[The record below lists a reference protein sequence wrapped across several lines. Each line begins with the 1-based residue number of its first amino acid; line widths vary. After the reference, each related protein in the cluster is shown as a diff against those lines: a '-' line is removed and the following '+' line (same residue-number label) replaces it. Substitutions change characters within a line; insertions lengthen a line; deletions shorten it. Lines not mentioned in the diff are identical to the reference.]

1 MQGKISV
8 LISEEKIAARIKELG
23 AQITADYQGKE
34 LIMVCVLRG
43 SFLFFADLVRAI
55 KVPQKIEFIQCSS
68 YGDTKSSSG
77 EVKLGLDIST
87 PLDGKH
93 VIIVEDIVDTG
104 LTLQYIRDL
113 LAVRHPASLDCC
125 ALLEKPEA
133 RKVPVKVEYSGF
145 KIGNEFVV
153 GYGLDYAQSYRELPY
168 IGLMEA

>member
-8 LISEEKIAARIKELG
+8 LISEEKIAARVKELG
-23 AQITADYQGKE
+23 AQISADYQGKE

-55 KVPQKIEFIQCSS
+55 KVPQKIEFISCSS
-68 YGDTKSSSG
+68 YGDAKSSSG

-153 GYGLDYAQSYRELPY
+153 GYGLDYAHYFRELPY
-168 IGLMEA
+168 IGAVVD